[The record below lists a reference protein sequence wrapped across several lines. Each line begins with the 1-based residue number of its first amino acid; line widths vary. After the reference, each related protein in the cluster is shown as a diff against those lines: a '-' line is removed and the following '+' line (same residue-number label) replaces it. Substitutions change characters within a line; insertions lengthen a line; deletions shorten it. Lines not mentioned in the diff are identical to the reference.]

1 MPSIDLSSLTK
12 ISFGELNLEKI
23 VSAILLF
30 VILYVASRILMKMLG
45 KVLTRFSLDRA
56 LTNFILAV
64 CRVCLYILIGLIVA
78 DFLGVP
84 TTSLVAVFSVAGL
97 AISLSIQNTL
107 SNLAGG
113 VILLISKPFAADHY
127 VEAGGVG
134 GTVKEIGLIYTK
146 VATPDN
152 KIIHIPNSD
161 ISSSRITNYS
171 IEEFRRVDVNYS
183 ASYDAPLETVKSALM
198 QAIDQIPQIL
208 HDEGKQPTVAVTN
221 YGESAIDYVVRV
233 WVKNADYWS
242 VLFALNEAV
251 KYSFDANNVEMTYPH
266 LNVHLVKDHP
276 TSEDSSNQTT
286 VTV

>member
-1 MPSIDLSSLTK
+1 MPSIDLNKMLNFSLGQLTV
-12 ISFGELNLEKI
+12 EKI
-23 VSAILLF
+23 VSAVFLL
-30 VILYVASRILMKMLG
+30 VVLYIAARILVKML
-45 KVLTRFSLDRA
+45 KKLLSRFPLDRA
-56 LTNFILAV
+56 LQNFIVSV
-64 CRVCLYILIGLIVA
+64 CRVCLYVLVGLIVA

-161 ISSSRITNYS
+161 ISSSRIINYS
-171 IEEFRRVDVNYS
+171 TEEFRRVDVTYS
-183 ASYDAPLETVKSALM
+183 ASYDAPLETVKGALE
-198 QAIDQIPQIL
+198 QAIATIPEIL
-208 HDEGKQPTVAVTN
+208 HDKGHEPTVAVTN
-221 YGESAIDYVVRV
+221 YGESSIDYVVRV
-233 WVKNADYWS
+233 WVKNSDYWP
-242 VLFALNEAV
+242 VNFALNEAV
-251 KYSFDANNVEMTYPH
+251 KYSFDKNNVEMTYPH
-266 LNVHLVKDHP
+266 LNVHLVKP
-276 TSEDSSNQTT
+276 
-286 VTV
+286 

>member
-1 MPSIDLSSLTK
+1 MPTIDLSSLSK
-12 ISFGELNLEKI
+12 ISFGEINLEKI
-23 VSAILLF
+23 VSAVLLF
-30 VILYVASRILMKMLG
+30 VVLYVASRILIKMLD
-45 KVLTRFSLDRA
+45 KLLSRFAIDRA
-56 LTNFILAV
+56 LKNFTLAV
-64 CRVCLYILIGLIVA
+64 SRVCLYVLIGIIIA
-78 DFLGVP
+78 DFMGVP

-161 ISSSRITNYS
+161 ISSSRIINYS

-183 ASYDAPLETVKSALM
+183 ASYDAPLETVKEALI
-198 QAIDQIPQIL
+198 QAIDTIPQVIQ
-208 HDEGKQPTVAVTN
+208 DEDKKPTVAVSK
-221 YGESAIDYVVRV
+221 YGDSAIDYVVRV
-233 WVKNADYWS
+233 WVKNPDYWT

-251 KYSFDANNVEMTYPH
+251 KYSFDRNNVEMTYPH
-266 LNVHLVKDHP
+266 LNVHLV
-276 TSEDSSNQTT
+276 DSAQTT
-286 VTV
+286 VVSQPET